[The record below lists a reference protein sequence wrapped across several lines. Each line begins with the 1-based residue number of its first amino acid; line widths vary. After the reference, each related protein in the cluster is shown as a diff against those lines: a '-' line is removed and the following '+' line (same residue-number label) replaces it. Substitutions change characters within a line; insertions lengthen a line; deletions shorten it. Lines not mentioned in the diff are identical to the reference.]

1 MLSFTDSHASAS
13 SIFPAICL
21 SSLLCVLLSCIGDR
35 LDFEVLVA
43 SLFSDISLLNSD
55 SVEAAI
61 FRPEVV
67 VVRLSVAV
75 VVVDLWLLSTCCCI
89 EIPILGT
96 ERLNGWA
103 CSLLYYC
110 FQRWTNGSFVHYWL
124 DYMPMIA
131 FCVPQQDHRQIFTCC
146 TQNHRKNSWSRRN
159 FMSGKTLHVHALS
172 YKQLEVKTN
181 RTSILCII
189 LHTIRKRYHGL
200 LYEYWTLMTFL
211 RIRLS
216 PA

>member
-96 ERLNGWA
+96 ERLNG
-103 CSLLYYC
+103 
-110 FQRWTNGSFVHYWL
+110 
-124 DYMPMIA
+124 
-131 FCVPQQDHRQIFTCC
+131 
-146 TQNHRKNSWSRRN
+146 
-159 FMSGKTLHVHALS
+159 
-172 YKQLEVKTN
+172 
-181 RTSILCII
+181 
-189 LHTIRKRYHGL
+189 
-200 LYEYWTLMTFL
+200 
-211 RIRLS
+211 
-216 PA
+216 